1 MNLSTDSRIVRAA
14 LWVAAHPMVWRIIG
28 TGFFAVTVIFAAI
41 WIGGKDVEPITFALS
56 LCSTFFFAL
65 PAIADL
71 FIKAKPVSQMSF
83 EEIMDFVERSDPKAD
98 WQSVSITNKEEVFC
112 LRDTKLRIVHHT
124 GDEGVQNEDF
134 QEPWANKF
142 PDPKATGFWYDVE
155 YDGGCLRRMLI
166 VAVDGYRAY
175 LPCPKVTEM
184 TVSKLQD
191 AVGRI
196 IATDQ
201 QRYAEYKERA
211 GIKTEA

>member
-1 MNLSTDSRIVRAA
+1 MNLSTDCKIVRAA

-28 TGFFAVTVIFAAI
+28 TGFFVVTVIFAAI
-41 WIGGKDVEPITFALS
+41 WISGMDVEPITFALS

-71 FIKAKPVSQMSF
+71 FIKAKPISQMSF
-83 EEIMDFVERSDPKAD
+83 EEIMDFVECSDPDAD

-124 GDEGVQNEDF
+124 GDEGVQKEDF

-142 PDPKATGFWYDVE
+142 PDPNATGFWYDVE
-155 YDGGCLRRMLI
+155 YDGGCIKRMLI
-166 VAVDGYRAY
+166 VAVDGCRAH
-175 LPCPKVTEM
+175 LPCPNVNNM
-184 TVSKLQD
+184 TISKLQN
-191 AVGRI
+191 AVGSI
-196 IATDQ
+196 IATDK
-201 QRYAEYKERA
+201 QRYREYMERA